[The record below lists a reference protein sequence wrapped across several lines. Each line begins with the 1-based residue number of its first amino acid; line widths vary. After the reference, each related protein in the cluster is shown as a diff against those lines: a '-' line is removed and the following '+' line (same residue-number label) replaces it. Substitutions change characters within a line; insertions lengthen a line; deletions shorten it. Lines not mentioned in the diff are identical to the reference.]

1 MTAEAKKEGGAFMEH
16 ALAANIRAFRKARRL
31 TQEQLAEVLGVT
43 AGAVYK
49 WESGLSVPEL
59 DLIVEM
65 ADYFD
70 SSVDALLGYRPRDNR
85 LDATVRRLAQYCRSR
100 EPEALTEAEKALKK
114 YPNSFEI
121 VHSCAQV
128 YMVFGVGSRGRQN
141 ARRALELLE
150 QARLLIGQNTDPEI
164 SEQTIC
170 GEIAGARLLLPQ
182 NTDPGIGELTI
193 VGEIAG
199 VCTLLGEYE
208 KSVELMKRHNT
219 NAIFSEDIGIVQSIY
234 LNRPGEA
241 EPYLTQALL
250 KALSAQLDAAAGF
263 AFVFFSRG
271 DYASAEEILR
281 WSLDSLRGLRK
292 GDSFSVLDKVCASLF
307 LLLAFTQ
314 RKTGR
319 SEEARETLRAAR
331 EMARRFDASPDYG
344 IGELRFGRIPEDA
357 SVYDALGTTASE
369 SMDTLRG
376 LLGDPELDAL
386 WKEAEKDD

>member
-65 ADYFD
+65 ADFFD

-150 QARLLIGQNTDPEI
+150 Q
-164 SEQTIC
+164 
-170 GEIAGARLLLPQ
+170 ARLLLPQ

-331 EMARRFDASPDYG
+331 AMARRFDASPDYG